1 MTDRS
6 PNQPSQHE
14 REVVDE
20 REELRGDETPE
31 SMTGEAPG
39 EVGTTPYEAEV
50 EAERR
55 GTSADDVAGDVAE
68 DEEQPLDAG
77 FRPKSG

>member
-14 REVVDE
+14 REVVEE
-20 REELRGDETPE
+20 REELLGDETPE

-68 DEEQPLDAG
+68 DEAQPLDAG